1 MTEEKRK
8 EILHL
13 ISTWHEKD
21 NPARLRY
28 EKLESEPKFKEM
40 FEELK
45 RQADAIERSMYITE
59 KDLNIVIC

>member
-28 EKLESEPKFKEM
+28 ENSEFKFKEM
-40 FEELK
+40 FEQLS
-45 RQADAIERSMYITE
+45 RQADAIERSMQITE

>member
-1 MTEEKRK
+1 MTEEKKK

-28 EKLESEPKFKEM
+28 EKLESESKFKEI
-40 FEELK
+40 FEEIK
-45 RQADAIERSMYITE
+45 HQVDAIEKSMQITE
-59 KDLNIVIC
+59 KDLRIVII

>member
-13 ISTWHEKD
+13 ISIWQDKD

-28 EKLESEPKFKEM
+28 ENMPENKEIND
-40 FEELK
+40 
-45 RQADAIERSMYITE
+45 QIAAIERSTQITE
-59 KDLNIVIC
+59 KDLRIVII

>member
-28 EKLESEPKFKEM
+28 EKLESESKFKEI
-40 FEELK
+40 FEELN
-45 RQADAIERSMYITE
+45 RQVDTIERSIM
-59 KDLNIVIC
+59 

>member
-1 MTEEKRK
+1 MTEEKKK

-28 EKLESEPKFKEM
+28 EQLESESKFKEI

-45 RQADAIERSMYITE
+45 RQVDAIEKSMKITE
-59 KDLNIVIC
+59 KDLRIVII

>member
-28 EKLESEPKFKEM
+28 EKLESESKFKEM
-40 FEELK
+40 FEELN
-45 RQADAIERSMYITE
+45 RQVAAIEKSMQITE
-59 KDLNIVIC
+59 KDLNILIC

>member
-13 ISTWHEKD
+13 ISTWQDKD

-28 EKLESEPKFKEM
+28 ESLESESKFKEM
-40 FEELK
+40 FEKLK
-45 RQADAIERSMYITE
+45 HQVDAIEKSTQITE
-59 KDLNIVIC
+59 KDLRIVII

>member
-1 MTEEKRK
+1 MTEEKKK

-28 EKLESEPKFKEM
+28 EKLEEDQYDEINKHISI
-40 FEELK
+40 
-45 RQADAIERSMYITE
+45 IEKSMRITE
-59 KDLNIVIC
+59 KDLRIVII

>member
-8 EILHL
+8 EILNL

-28 EKLESEPKFKEM
+28 ENLESESKFKEI

-45 RQADAIERSMYITE
+45 HQIAAIEKSTQITE
-59 KDLNIVIC
+59 KDLRIVII